1 MTDRSLDINNMS
13 YSTLN
18 DDIESE
24 ENQIDYMNMDESR
37 RDILN
42 E

>member
-24 ENQIDYMNMDESR
+24 ENQIDSMNMDESR